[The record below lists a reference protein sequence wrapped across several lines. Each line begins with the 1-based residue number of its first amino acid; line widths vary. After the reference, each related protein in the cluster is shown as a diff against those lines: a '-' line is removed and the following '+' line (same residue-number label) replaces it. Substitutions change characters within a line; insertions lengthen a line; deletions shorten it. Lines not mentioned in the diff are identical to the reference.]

1 MVNLLRRLFIK
12 NYRDVKD
19 EKVRAAHGKLGAWF
33 GIFSN
38 AILFLA
44 KFISGLLS
52 KSVSVVSDSINNLSD
67 FANSSITLVGF
78 KISSKPADKKHPFG
92 HQRME
97 YITGL
102 IVSIVIIALA
112 IIMGY
117 QSIDKI
123 IAFHSGSGDIEVLSP
138 IIAITTFVVL
148 GVAVLFKII
157 QAYVNFSLAK
167 IIDSV
172 ALKATGVDSLTD
184 AVATTLLL
192 ISSLLSYYLGYVFLD
207 GYMGLIISLF
217 ICYSGIKMVIATSSP
232 LLGESVDKKHIQ
244 NIIDEILSYEGV
256 LGIHDILAHN
266 YGPTK
271 LFMSVHVEI
280 DARMKLLSA
289 HELIDNIEMD
299 IRQKFDVELTI
310 HMDPI
315 DVSNEE
321 TLKLKEQVI
330 SILKDIDKS
339 LSIHD
344 FRVVHG
350 EGHTNILFDILV
362 PFKDDVKQD
371 DILQTLSAK
380 MNDDKKK
387 TYHFIVNFD
396 HPFIS

>member
-1 MVNLLRRLFIK
+1 MINLLRRLFIK

-123 IAFHSGSGDIEVLSP
+123 ISFHSGSGDIEVLSP

-172 ALKATGVDSLTD
+172 ALKATGVDSLTY

>member
-1 MVNLLRRLFIK
+1 MVNLLRKLFIK
-12 NYRDVKD
+12 NYQDVNNN
-19 EKVRAAHGKLGAWF
+19 KVRAAHGKLGAWF

-44 KFISGLLS
+44 KFISGLFS
-52 KSVSVVSDSINNLSD
+52 SSVSVVSDSINNLSD
-67 FANSSITLVGF
+67 FANSSITLIGF
-78 KISSKPADKKHPFG
+78 KISSKPADKEHPFG

-117 QSIDKI
+117 QSIEKI
-123 IAFHSGSGDIEVLSP
+123 IAFHSGSGDIEVLTP
-138 IIAITTFVVL
+138 VIAITTFIVL
-148 GVAVLFKII
+148 GVAIFFKIV

-184 AVATTLLL
+184 AVATTLLF
-192 ISSLLSYYLGYVFLD
+192 ISSLLSYFLGYVFLD

-244 NIIDEILSYEGV
+244 NIIDEILSYKDV
-256 LGIHDILAHN
+256 LGIHDILAHS

-271 LFMSVHVEI
+271 LFISVHVEI
-280 DARMKLLSA
+280 DARMALLDA

-299 IRQKFDVELTI
+299 IKKKFDVELTI

-321 TLKLKEQVI
+321 TLKLKNKVI
-330 SILKDIDKS
+330 AILKEIDAS

-350 EGHTNILFDILV
+350 EGHSNILFDILV
-362 PFKDDVKQD
+362 PFKKDLEQEK
-371 DILQTLSAK
+371 IIHELEEK
-380 MNDDKKK
+380 MNIEQNKQ
-387 TYHFIVNFD
+387 YHFIVKFD
-396 HPFIS
+396 HPFVS

>member
-1 MVNLLRRLFIK
+1 MINLLRRLFIK

-67 FANSSITLVGF
+67 FANSSITLIGF

-184 AVATTLLL
+184 AVATLLL
-192 ISSLLSYYLGYVFLD
+192 FISSLLSYYLGYVFLD

-256 LGIHDILAHN
+256 LGIH
-266 YGPTK
+266 
-271 LFMSVHVEI
+271 
-280 DARMKLLSA
+280 
-289 HELIDNIEMD
+289 
-299 IRQKFDVELTI
+299 
-310 HMDPI
+310 
-315 DVSNEE
+315 VS
-321 TLKLKEQVI
+321 
-330 SILKDIDKS
+330 
-339 LSIHD
+339 
-344 FRVVHG
+344 
-350 EGHTNILFDILV
+350 
-362 PFKDDVKQD
+362 
-371 DILQTLSAK
+371 
-380 MNDDKKK
+380 
-387 TYHFIVNFD
+387 
-396 HPFIS
+396 

>member
-148 GVAVLFKII
+148 GVAIFFKLA

-371 DILQTLSAK
+371 DILQTLSVK
-380 MNDDKKK
+380 MNDDEKK

>member
-1 MVNLLRRLFIK
+1 MVNLLRKLFIK

-19 EKVRAAHGKLGAWF
+19 NKVRTAHGKLGAWF

-44 KFISGLLS
+44 KLITGLFS

-67 FANSSITLVGF
+67 FANSTITLVGF

-117 QSIDKI
+117 QSIEKI
-123 IAFHSGSGDIEVLSP
+123 IAFHSGSGEIDLLSP

-148 GVAVLFKII
+148 GVAIFFKIL

-184 AVATTLLL
+184 AVATLLL
-192 ISSLLSYYLGYVFLD
+192 FISSLLSYYLGYVFLD

-217 ICYSGIKMVIATSSP
+217 ICYSGIKMVVATSSP
-232 LLGESVDKKHIQ
+232 LLGESIDKEHIQ

-256 LGIHDILAHN
+256 LGLHDILAHN

-280 DARMKLLSA
+280 DARLKLLDA

-299 IRQKFDVELTI
+299 VRQKFNVELTI

-321 TLKLKEQVI
+321 TLKLKERVI
-330 SILKDIDKS
+330 DILKSIDES

-362 PFKDDVKQD
+362 PFKDDIKQD
-371 DILQTLSAK
+371 LILETLNIK
-380 MNDDKKK
+380 MNDDEKKK
-387 TYHFIVNFD
+387 YHFIINFD